1 MLFNIIV
8 GLLSVSILLNI
19 FVFWYLFK
27 MVPKIIFISGNIEDL
42 ADMIGNY
49 RQHLKGVYSLEMFY
63 GDETLQNLLDHTKS
77 LYLLLEEYEK
87 VVDLTV
93 PQEEIE
99 EIYEEENEDEEPF
112 QEKDVLYAG
121 TRRRDS

>member
-1 MLFNIIV
+1 
-8 GLLSVSILLNI
+8 
-19 FVFWYLFK
+19 
-27 MVPKIIFISGNIEDL
+27 
-42 ADMIGNY
+42 MIGNY

-77 LYLLLEEYEK
+77 LYLLLEEYET

-99 EIYEEENEDEEPF
+99 EIYEEENEDEESF